1 MAGDVSF
8 VRILTVVDA
17 CPLGVFTGVDIA
29 LSGVL
34 RDVCLAGLLTTYVSL
49 VWVLN
54 VSLVG
59 VLK

>member
-1 MAGDVSF
+1 MAGDVS
-8 VRILTVVDA
+8 VVGILPVVEA

-49 VWVLN
+49 V
-54 VSLVG
+54 G